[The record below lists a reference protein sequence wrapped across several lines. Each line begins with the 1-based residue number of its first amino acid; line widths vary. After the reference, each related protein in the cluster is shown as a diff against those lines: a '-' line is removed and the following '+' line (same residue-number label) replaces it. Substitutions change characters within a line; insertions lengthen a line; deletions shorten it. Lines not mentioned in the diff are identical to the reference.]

1 MKLLLDTN
9 VILDVLLDREPH
21 ATASS
26 GLWALIE
33 ERKASGFVAA
43 HAPTT
48 IHDLV
53 RKDRDARVAR
63 RVIGTI
69 LKAFRVARVD
79 EAVLSRAL
87 DLGWSDYEDAVT
99 AAAAIAAG
107 CDLLVTRNPRDFKD
121 SPIPVLEPASALAVL
136 LVP

>member
-1 MKLLLDTN
+1 
-9 VILDVLLDREPH
+9 
-21 ATASS
+21 
-26 GLWALIE
+26 LIE